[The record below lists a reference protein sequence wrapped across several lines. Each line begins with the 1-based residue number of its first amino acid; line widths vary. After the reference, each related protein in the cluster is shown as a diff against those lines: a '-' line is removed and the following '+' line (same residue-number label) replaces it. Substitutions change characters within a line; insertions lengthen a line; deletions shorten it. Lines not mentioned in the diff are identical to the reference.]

1 MRAIRVLAGM
11 AGVLFV
17 VAACGQA
24 SNLSTVPAGGS
35 SGPSP
40 TSATSSPSP
49 SENPGDVPSQL
60 PPKVPPSVPLPGRP
74 TMVPPEGGTL
84 LPKNQVDTSGLPS
97 YYTFKEV
104 WSLNGGR
111 SLTLYA
117 MGRDSCTGVQAI
129 VTEQSQN
136 AVRIQISPMDVP
148 QGGQPDGGGMCAQM
162 ITPRM
167 VTVDLKVPLG
177 NRTVYLSAQQ

>member
-11 AGVLFV
+11 AGVLFMI
-17 VAACGQA
+17 AACGQ
-24 SNLSTVPAGGS
+24 STGPTVAPAGGPAA
-35 SGPSP
+35 PSP
-40 TSATSSPSP
+40 TSASSSPSP

-60 PPKVPPSVPLPGRP
+60 PPKVPPSVPLGVP
-74 TMVPPEGGTL
+74 TKIPPQGGTL

-97 YYTFKEV
+97 YYTLHDV

-111 SLTLYA
+111 SLALYG

-148 QGGQPDGGGMCAQM
+148 QGGQPDGGGMCAQV

-177 NRTVYLSAQQ
+177 NRTVFLSAQ